1 MPISPICFSEPSG
14 YFKVFFPGVTVNSRK
29 FSSRFILSLS
39 GFSGLPCI
47 IEVISCHV
55 LMEAPSIST
64 ILSPFF
70 MPAFSATAFL
80 ITSPTSGYKRGII
93 PISITS
99 VFSPNMFF
107 PVFFSGVMGSSI
119 IFPSLSILKKAS
131 HHGFHL
137 QKYQCHPIRRQSCR

>member
-1 MPISPICFSEPSG
+1 MG
-14 YFKVFFPGVTVNSRK
+14 
-29 FSSRFILSLS
+29 
-39 GFSGLPCI
+39 
-47 IEVISCHV
+47 
-55 LMEAPSIST
+55 APSIST

-107 PVFFSGVMGSSI
+107 PVFFSGVTGSSI
-119 IFPSLSILKKAS
+119 IFPSLSILKRSFSPRLSFTETSMSS
-131 HHGFHL
+131 HPETVLPLIAVILSPVMSPAAAAGEFSMTF
-137 QKYQCHPIRRQSCR
+137 PT